1 MSSGPV
7 LVVIADSLS
16 FHGPDRAEP
25 ADEPRLWP
33 HVAASVVDGRAE
45 LHAGL
50 GWTARHAWR
59 AMAGDPRIWA
69 SLRHAD
75 AVVLGVG
82 GMDTLPSPVPT
93 ALRETIPA
101 LRPAL
106 LRRAVRDAHGWLT
119 PRAARLL
126 GAAGPVALPPG
137 ETVRHLERLRV
148 AVTTLI
154 PGLPVVGMLPAVHR
168 APAYGGVHAGRE
180 RHVAAL
186 TAWAS
191 RRGVALVDPA
201 PLVADHVLRR
211 PRQPRRHPLGL
222 GGARGRGG
230 RGGPHGGEGPG
241 RPGLS
246 TALEGAEVRGAHRR
260 GPGGCGA
267 RPP

>member
-1 MSSGPV
+1 VSDRAPV

-33 HVAASVVDGRAE
+33 HVAARAVGGRAE

-59 AMAGDPRIWA
+59 AMVGDPRIWA

-93 ALRETIPA
+93 ALRELIPA
-101 LRPAL
+101 LRPAR
-106 LRRAVRDAHGWLT
+106 LRRTVRDGHRRLT
-119 PRAARLL
+119 PRAARWL

-148 AVTTLI
+148 AVTALI
-154 PGLPVVGMLPAVHR
+154 PGLPVVGMLPSVHK
-168 APAYGGVHAGRE
+168 AADYGGVHAGRD
-180 RHVAAL
+180 RHVAAM
-186 TAWAS
+186 TAWA
-191 RRGVALVDPA
+191 RAHDVVLVDPA
-201 PLVADHVLRR
+201 PLVADHVLGGHGNPDGIHWGWSAHETVGAAVGRAVD
-211 PRQPRRHPLGL
+211 PLL
-222 GGARGRGG
+222 AA
-230 RGGPHGGEGPG
+230 GP
-241 RPGLS
+241 
-246 TALEGAEVRGAHRR
+246 
-260 GPGGCGA
+260 
-267 RPP
+267 

>member
-1 MSSGPV
+1 MSAGGPV

-33 HVAASVVDGRAE
+33 HVAARTVGGRAE

-59 AMAGDPRIWA
+59 AMVGDPRIWA

-101 LRPAL
+101 IRPARV
-106 LRRAVRDAHGWLT
+106 RRAVRDAHRWLT
-119 PRAARLL
+119 PRAARALRR
-126 GAAGPVALPPG
+126 AGPVALAPG

-148 AVTTLI
+148 AVTALI
-154 PGLPVVGMLPAVHR
+154 PGLPVVGMLPSVHR
-168 APAYGGVHAGRE
+168 APDYGAVHAGRD
-180 RHVAAL
+180 RHVAAM
-186 TAWAS
+186 TAWA
-191 RRGVALVDPA
+191 RTHDVVLVDPA
-201 PLVADHVLRR
+201 PLVADHVL
-211 PRQPRRHPLGL
+211 
-222 GGARGRGG
+222 GGHGNPDGIHWGWSAHDAVGEAVGRAVG
-230 RGGPHGGEGPG
+230 
-241 RPGLS
+241 
-246 TALEGAEVRGAHRR
+246 TALAARR
-260 GPGGCGA
+260 
-267 RPP
+267 

>member
-33 HVAASVVDGRAE
+33 HVAASSLGGRAE

-59 AMAGDPRIWA
+59 AMVGDPRIWA

-93 ALRETIPA
+93 ALRELIPA
-101 LRPAL
+101 IHAPRV
-106 LRRAVRDAHGWLT
+106 RRVVRDAHAWVT
-119 PRAARLL
+119 PRAARAL
-126 GAAGPVALPPG
+126 GSAGPVALAAG

-168 APAYGGVHAGRE
+168 SPFYGEVHAGRD
-180 RHVAAL
+180 RHVAAMR
-186 TAWAS
+186 AWAS
-191 RRGVALVDPA
+191 STGVRLVDPA
-201 PLVADHVLRR
+201 PLVADHVL
-211 PRQPRRHPLGL
+211 
-222 GGARGRGG
+222 GG
-230 RGGPHGGEGPG
+230 HGNPDGIHWGWDAHVLVGE
-241 RPGLS
+241 
-246 TALEGAEVRGAHRR
+246 AVGAEVRRAL
-260 GPGGCGA
+260 A
-267 RPP
+267 

>member
-1 MSSGPV
+1 MSPGGGGAPV

-33 HVAASVVDGRAE
+33 HVAGRAAGGRAE

-59 AMAGDPRIWA
+59 AMLGDPRIWA

-82 GMDTLPSPVPT
+82 GMDTLPSPLPT
-93 ALRETIPA
+93 ALRELIPA
-101 LRPAL
+101 VRPSW
-106 LRRAVRDAHGWLT
+106 LRRSVRDAHRWMT
-119 PRAARLL
+119 PRAARVL
-126 GAAGPVALPPG
+126 GRAGPVALPPG
-137 ETVRHLERLRV
+137 ETVRYLERLRV

-154 PGLPVVGMLPAVHR
+154 PGLPVVGVLPAVHR
-168 APAYGGVHAGRE
+168 APLYGGVHAGRD

-191 RRGVALVDPA
+191 SRGVLLVDPV
-201 PLVADHVLRR
+201 PLVADHVL
-211 PRQPRRHPLGL
+211 
-222 GGARGRGG
+222 GGHGNPDGIHWGWAAHEAVGQAVGREVAAALRAR
-230 RGGPHGGEGPG
+230 
-241 RPGLS
+241 S
-246 TALEGAEVRGAHRR
+246 
-260 GPGGCGA
+260 
-267 RPP
+267 